1 MLLVALGFGKDVALF
16 NFATVEIC
24 QFIMISCIAHLFSCA
39 LEHKIACVIDGL
51 PRSSQPV
58 YRGFCDTSGCIGRA
72 VLPVVY

>member
-51 PRSSQPV
+51 RRSSPASIRRILRYV
-58 YRGFCDTSGCIGRA
+58 RLHR
-72 VLPVVY
+72 